1 MVTIADVARHAGVS
15 SSTVSYV
22 LSGKRTI
29 SEDTRER
36 VRRAVDAL
44 GYRPNASAR
53 ALASR
58 RVNAL
63 ALVAPFR
70 ADNNVPVLLEFV
82 ASIAAAAREAD
93 LDVLLVTQEEGD
105 EGLLRVRDS
114 ALVDAALVMDLEM
127 NDARLPMLRS
137 NGLPCVLIGYP
148 QDPGQLSCVDLD
160 LHQSGVRAVE
170 HLADLG
176 HRAIA
181 MFGSPPAVYR
191 RESTYAVRF
200 ASGFEEGARR
210 RAIAATWRPVDQSHE
225 AAAAAIDELLAE
237 RPEVTGIVV
246 HNEAI
251 LPTVL
256 SVLESRGRRVPD
268 DISIIALCPT
278 DMAENQRVP
287 LTNIAVP
294 AGEIGR
300 VAVEMLLRRLDGAG
314 GAEIR
319 LLAPELTERSSTSAP
334 RNA

>member
-29 SEDTRER
+29 SEDTRDR
-36 VRRAVDAL
+36 VRQAVEAL
-44 GYRPNASAR
+44 EYRPNASAR

-93 LDVLLVTQEEGD
+93 HDVLLVTQEEGD

-114 ALVDAALVMDLEM
+114 SLVDAALIMDLELH
-127 NDARLPMLRS
+127 DARLPMLRS
-137 NGLPCVLIGYP
+137 SGLPCVLIGYP
-148 QDPGQLSCVDLD
+148 DDPGQLSCVDLD
-160 LHQSGVRAVE
+160 MHQAAVRAVD

-176 HRAIA
+176 HGAIA
-181 MFGSPPAVYR
+181 MFGSPQAVYH
-191 RESTYAVRF
+191 RESTYAMRF

-210 RAIAATWRPVDQSHE
+210 REVVASWRAVDQSHE
-225 AAAAAIDELLAE
+225 AAAAAVDELLAT

-256 SVLESRGRRVPD
+256 SVLESRGRSVPG

-294 AGEIGR
+294 AAEIGR

-319 LLAPELTERSSTSAP
+319 LLAPELTVRSSTSAP
-334 RNA
+334 RFA